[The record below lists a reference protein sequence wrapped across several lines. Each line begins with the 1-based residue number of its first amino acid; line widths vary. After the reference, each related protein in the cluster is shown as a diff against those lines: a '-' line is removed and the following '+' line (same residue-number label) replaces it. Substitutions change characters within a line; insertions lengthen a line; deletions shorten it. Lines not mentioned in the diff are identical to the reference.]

1 MNSIAALV
9 ILAGFAGQNN
19 TIPARNNQVPPGF
32 NTVQPTN
39 LFAGNRSAPSQTR
52 AGTVY
57 APSNNLAPGA
67 GSAPSL
73 GPIPSSMNNGN
84 RTYQRRVG
92 TTQSLVV
99 NGYRW
104 GYVHYRRDWRDTW
117 FNFPCYAYTP
127 YAYATQFPSP
137 WYTYYSLPPYIYG
150 NNIVFNAPPYLSWD
164 YQYYY
169 GQQQDLDAAIR
180 TIIASFQYGRERDI
194 EDLIPRR
201 GLVAVSFNG
210 RYEYSLPAD
219 EFLELYEDGIYNSRT
234 TGYRI
239 NQIWMSGEY
248 ARVVAT
254 HYFLD
259 PWGRQRTAPHVYLLS
274 RERRDYVI
282 REFGVG

>member
-19 TIPARNNQVPPGF
+19 TVPARNNQVPPGF

-39 LFAGNRSAPSQTR
+39 LFAGNRNAPSQTR
-52 AGTVY
+52 SGTVY

-73 GPIPSSMNNGN
+73 GPVPSSMNNGN

-92 TTQSLVV
+92 TSQSLVV

-104 GYVHYRRDWRDTW
+104 GYVHYRRDWRDAW

-164 YQYYY
+164 YQ
-169 GQQQDLDAAIR
+169 LLLRSAARSGCRDPNDHCFLPIR
-180 TIIASFQYGRERDI
+180 AGAGHRRSSPAS
-194 EDLIPRR
+194 
-201 GLVAVSFNG
+201 
-210 RYEYSLPAD
+210 
-219 EFLELYEDGIYNSRT
+219 
-234 TGYRI
+234 
-239 NQIWMSGEY
+239 
-248 ARVVAT
+248 RVGGGFV
-254 HYFLD
+254 
-259 PWGRQRTAPHVYLLS
+259 
-274 RERRDYVI
+274 
-282 REFGVG
+282 